1 MDLDQRLHEAVLIQ
15 ILESLTEQGF
25 LRMLIWRG
33 CGQHDLTEVVDTYN
47 ATYSGRGGHF
57 SRSPRFRRS
66 GIVSATAIYPAGMP
80 IASLLPFPF
89 ICDRHR
95 FGENEYRNP
104 RRLKSIGVTQI
115 CISPPT
121 PPQG

>member
-47 ATYSGRGGHF
+47 ATYSGRGGI
-57 SRSPRFRRS
+57 SAGVPVSGDLESCRRQQY
-66 GIVSATAIYPAGMP
+66 T
-80 IASLLPFPF
+80 
-89 ICDRHR
+89 
-95 FGENEYRNP
+95 
-104 RRLKSIGVTQI
+104 RRV
-115 CISPPT
+115 CR
-121 PPQG
+121 